1 MRARESSR
9 ERVRAPRGHDH
20 GRDLGLFLGFSLG
33 QVWSMY
39 TRRDEIWGRRE
50 EDDDDEEEDT

>member
-1 MRARESSR
+1 
-9 ERVRAPRGHDH
+9 
-20 GRDLGLFLGFSLG
+20 LFLGFSLG